1 MRLGDITPRAQKKL
15 RYKWL
20 AVPPADQTYD
30 KTGVTKQKKL
40 NMDVK
45 KNTFIDQ
52 IIHHHSK
59 KTYPIPSP
67 CSYWLNEKLA
77 KKYHPDNQA
86 IMVAKVP
93 DLKKKTN
100 LPKADRKFI
109 LVQRG
114 VENLPAPSK
123 YDPKEPMTDGE
134 RKMKNK
140 VEFLA
145 YKKYKDHRE
154 EVKTRIK
161 DTKTR
166 VDERAQTVL
175 RSLKD
180 GIIQKN
186 PSALPVA
193 YRTFARFA
201 LTNPDMKPG
210 KRVIGPKGKGFG
222 SDGRFV
228 ADELEK
234 YKRKITKYNANVPN
248 DKAIDLKKDPQ
259 PGPAQYSLIAAWP
272 GKKLKGVKKSKEEE
286 GGRALPNI
294 FKSMSKGPSISAYY
308 RTFG

>member
-1 MRLGDITPRAQKKL
+1 
-15 RYKWL
+15 
-20 AVPPADQTYD
+20 VPPADQTYD
-30 KTGVTKQKKL
+30 KAATAKQKKL

-86 IMVAKVP
+86 IMVAKPNDV
-93 DLKKKTN
+93 KKKTN
-100 LPKADRKFI
+100 LPKAERKFI

-123 YDPKEPMTDGE
+123 YDPKEPLTDGD
-134 RKMKNK
+134 RKIKNK
-140 VEFLA
+140 AEFLA

-154 EVKTRIK
+154 EIRTFQKESKART
-161 DTKTR
+161 
-166 VDERAQTVL
+166 DERAATVL

-180 GIIQKN
+180 GIIQKHPN
-186 PSALPVA
+186 ALPVA
-193 YRTFARFA
+193 YQTFSRFA
-201 LTNPDMKPG
+201 LSNPDMKPG
-210 KRVIGPKGKGFG
+210 KKIIGPKGKGFG

-228 ADELEK
+228 ADELERW
-234 YKRKITKYNANVPN
+234 KRKITKYNANVPH

-259 PGPAQYSLIAAWP
+259 PGPAQYSLIASWP
-272 GKKLKGVKKSKEEE
+272 GKKLKGVKKRKEEDPS
-286 GGRALPNI
+286 RPLPNI